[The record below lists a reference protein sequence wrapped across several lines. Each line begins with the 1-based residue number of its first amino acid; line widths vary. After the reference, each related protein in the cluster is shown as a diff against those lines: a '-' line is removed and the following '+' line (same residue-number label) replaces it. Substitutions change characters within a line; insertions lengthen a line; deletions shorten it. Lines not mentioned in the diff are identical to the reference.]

1 MGNNHVKAWALVV
14 LGFGYFAVF
23 GSVVGIIATFV
34 ADYESEVGDLT
45 FRLMGLSGF
54 LTGSLLILLGSY
66 VLWRVELSENDLNS
80 TP

>member
-34 ADYESEVGDLT
+34 ADYDTELADLT
-45 FRLMGLSGF
+45 WQ
-54 LTGSLLILLGSY
+54 LTVAEETTGTAVAYLH
-66 VLWRVELSENDLNS
+66 
-80 TP
+80 